1 MTYLSDCNIGQSKNC
16 TFIFATSD
24 TIQRLNF
31 ILISRSFGN
40 WFCFLL
46 QAKGVTGRSYSEKQ
60 VMIEAVPIMKYH
72 VIKQYEGV
80 KDMPTL
86 S

>member
-1 MTYLSDCNIGQSKNC
+1 M
-16 TFIFATSD
+16 
-24 TIQRLNF
+24 
-31 ILISRSFGN
+31 LISRSFGN

-46 QAKGVTGRSYSEKQ
+46 QAKGVAGRSYSEKQ
-60 VMIEAVPIMKYH
+60 IMVEVVPLIMKYH
-72 VIKQYEGV
+72 VIKKYEGV